1 MCGIIGYTGWRP
13 AGPILIE
20 CLRRLEYRG
29 YDSAGIALF
38 DGRGELFHARA
49 TGKLENLASRVEGQ
63 LPPAV
68 AGIGHTRWATH
79 GAPSDANAHP
89 QLDPAGRVAVVHNG
103 IVENFEALRR
113 RFSDRAEPFS
123 SDTDTEVLAHLIAEA
138 LEGGADL
145 AEAVRGVT
153 RETEGAY
160 SLVAI
165 ARDDPGRLVAAR
177 VGNAGGIVIGHGD
190 RDGGDGGRPEQFV
203 CSDLAAIL
211 LLARHV
217 TFLEPGELA
226 DVRAEA
232 VLLSDAAGRPI
243 ERAPELQPYDPVA
256 AVKGR
261 YRHFMLKEIHEQP
274 DAALDAM
281 RGRYVLDPPR
291 VDLEGFGLD
300 EQRARALRRVVLV
313 GMGTSLHAAML
324 GRHYIER
331 FAHIPAEVDN
341 ASEFRYRRPVL
352 DEHTLVISVGQSGET
367 VDTLAAMEEAR
378 RAGCPQLTICNTPGS
393 QATRLADGTV
403 LMRVGPEIAVASTKC
418 LIGAM
423 IGLHATALQLG
434 RLRGALDDA
443 VARSEVEHALHLPA
457 ALGEALLLEERV
469 RDLAVRYAHFDDFLF
484 LGRGLSYPV
493 ALEGA
498 LKLKEVSYIHA
509 EGYAAGEMKHGPIAL
524 IDEDLA
530 TVALAIRDEVREKM
544 RSNIEQVK
552 ARRGPVLALTSEG
565 DHSLDG
571 VADDVLAVPAVQGAL
586 APAVTL
592 VPLQLLAYYIALE
605 RGADVDQP
613 RNLAKT
619 VTVE

>member
-38 DGRGELFHARA
+38 DGRQELFHVRA
-49 TGKLENLASRVEGQ
+49 TGKLENLANRVEGQ

-89 QLDPAGRVAVVHNG
+89 QLDPTGRVAVVHNG

-113 RFSDRAEPFS
+113 RFTDPAAPFTS
-123 SDTDTEVLAHLIAEA
+123 ETDTEVLAHLIAEA
-138 LEGGADL
+138 LEDGADL
-145 AEAVRGVT
+145 ADAVRGVT

-190 RDGGDGGRPEQFV
+190 SEDGSRPEQFV

-211 LLARHV
+211 PLARYV

-226 DVRAEA
+226 DVRADG
-232 VLLSDAAGRPI
+232 VLLSDAAGRTI

-261 YRHFMLKEIHEQP
+261 YKHFMLKEIHEQP

-281 RGRYVLDPPR
+281 RGRYLLDPPG
-291 VDLEGFGLD
+291 VNLEGFFLD
-300 EQRARALRRVVLV
+300 ESRARALTRVVLV
-313 GMGTSLHAAML
+313 GMGSSLYAAML

-393 QATRLADGTV
+393 QASRVADGTV

-434 RLRGALDDA
+434 QLRGSLGGA
-443 VARSEVEHALHLPA
+443 VARSEVESALHLPA
-457 ALGEALLLEERV
+457 ALGEALLLEEQV
-469 RDLAVRYAHFDDFLF
+469 RDLAVRYAHFENFLF

-524 IDEDLA
+524 IDEGMA
-530 TVALAIRDEVREKM
+530 TVALAVRDEVREKM
-544 RSNIEQVK
+544 RSNIQQVK
-552 ARRGPVLALTSEG
+552 ARRGPVLALASEG
-565 DHSLDG
+565 DSSLDG
-571 VADDVLAVPAVQGAL
+571 VADDVLAVPAFAGAL